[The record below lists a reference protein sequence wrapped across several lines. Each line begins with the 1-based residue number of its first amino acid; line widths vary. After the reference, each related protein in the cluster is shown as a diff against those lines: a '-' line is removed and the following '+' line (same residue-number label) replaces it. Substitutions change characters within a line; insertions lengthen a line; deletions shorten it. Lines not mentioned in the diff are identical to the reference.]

1 MHNLFIYSVTV
12 GIALSNDLAKVLEEE
27 IDPPTR
33 KHNLNLVK
41 MTCYLLCQYMEM
53 LESDETKPSTNQVIT
68 KVKHLPSQ
76 VIGKPLL
83 CIIKQK
89 SSSL

>member
-1 MHNLFIYSVTV
+1 MSLFLVWADSSFSSCLSICFVSV
-12 GIALSNDLAKVLEEE
+12 GIALSNDLAKILEEE

-53 LESDETKPSTNQVIT
+53 LESDETKPSTSQVIT
-68 KVKHLPSQ
+68 KVNK
-76 VIGKPLL
+76 I
-83 CIIKQK
+83 
-89 SSSL
+89 